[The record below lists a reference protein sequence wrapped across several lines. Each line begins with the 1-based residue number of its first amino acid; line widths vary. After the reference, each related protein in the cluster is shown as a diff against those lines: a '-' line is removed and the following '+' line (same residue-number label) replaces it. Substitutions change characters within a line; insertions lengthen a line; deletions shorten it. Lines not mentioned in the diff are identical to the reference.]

1 MYKLDLPVDMKE
13 TAAIERR
20 KQRELERQSRIF
32 NAKVRTIGVDL
43 QALEQQAAERE
54 WAKEQE
60 KRRSNAFA
68 AEMVRNDKICTL
80 LQKRQENDIKELN
93 IRLNEFR
100 KNHQKPESRKEWD
113 LNDPESKKKDKAAR
127 VSDDDPRCGVS
138 SIQKF
143 LGEDLNEKERKKLQQ
158 EQLREWT
165 KQQMNEKLQEEANS
179 KQAKRLHDLKTIEN
193 DQRALQLAKA
203 EQECRKAI
211 NMATKEFNKALA
223 NETASKSELEKSQE
237 EDDNRTEISNN
248 VFGDMLTENPAIA
261 QSAFGSHRVIPDRWK
276 GMSPAE
282 LNAIRQTQN
291 EQLLEK
297 KRLEEEERQRK
308 EEWDRQRIA
317 QAKAATILERQEAR
331 LRRELAKQQAEENLR
346 LAAEQNQRYEY
357 INKEVYTNK
366 PTGAFFEQ
374 FNRSS
379 R

>member
-1 MYKLDLPVDMKE
+1 
-13 TAAIERR
+13 
-20 KQRELERQSRIF
+20 
-32 NAKVRTIGVDL
+32 
-43 QALEQQAAERE
+43 
-54 WAKEQE
+54 
-60 KRRSNAFA
+60 
-68 AEMVRNDKICTL
+68 
-80 LQKRQENDIKELN
+80 
-93 IRLNEFR
+93 
-100 KNHQKPESRKEWD
+100 
-113 LNDPESKKKDKAAR
+113 
-127 VSDDDPRCGVS
+127 
-138 SIQKF
+138 
-143 LGEDLNEKERKKLQQ
+143 
-158 EQLREWT
+158 
-165 KQQMNEKLQEEANS
+165 
-179 KQAKRLHDLKTIEN
+179 
-193 DQRALQLAKA
+193 
-203 EQECRKAI
+203 
-211 NMATKEFNKALA
+211 
-223 NETASKSELEKSQE
+223 
-237 EDDNRTEISNN
+237 
-248 VFGDMLTENPAIA
+248 MLTENPAIA